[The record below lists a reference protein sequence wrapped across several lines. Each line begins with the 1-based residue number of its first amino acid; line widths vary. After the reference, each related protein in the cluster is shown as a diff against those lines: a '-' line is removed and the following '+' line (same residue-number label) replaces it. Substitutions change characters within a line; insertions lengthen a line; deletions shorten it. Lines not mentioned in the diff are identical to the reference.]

1 MQAKKFLIRL
11 LNIPFQAIFLLLV
24 ADAILLFIL
33 PRFDVLKQD
42 RSPLFFYLTATLLS
56 WVGCFC
62 FIALLVK
69 ALKQNIIQR
78 EIHLFVMIPA
88 IVIIAVLFF
97 GPMLLYFLGQSERNT

>member
-1 MQAKKFLIRL
+1 MQAKKYLIRL
-11 LNIPFQAIFLLLV
+11 LNIPFQTIFLLLV

-33 PRFDVLKQD
+33 PRFDIFKQE

-88 IVIIAVLFF
+88 IVIIVVLFL
-97 GPMLLYFLGQSERNT
+97 GPLLLYFLGQSEHTT